1 MDGADD
7 FGNTGE
13 DGLADSADVDEGGAI
28 GGAAAEVA
36 DGAEGRGAGS
46 SSGDNNVTKKSSW
59 RIDADAGSA
68 SRSLAARH
76 NRQAANT

>member
-1 MDGADD
+1 M
-7 FGNTGE
+7 
-13 DGLADSADVDEGGAI
+13 ADSADVDEGGAI

-46 SSGDNNVTKKSSW
+46 GDNNVTKKSSW
-59 RIDADAGSA
+59 RIGAGLGGA

-76 NRQAANT
+76 NRLAANT